1 MKINKTKYT
10 LVMTRKRQ
18 GTRTDY
24 LYRSINNHSV
34 YVLVTVYHQK
44 KWTTKYRGVWFYAN
58 KHTNSAKT
66 YAPIT
71 SKSRILQSYNL
82 DLTATKRAA

>member
-1 MKINKTKYT
+1 
-10 LVMTRKRQ
+10 
-18 GTRTDY
+18 
-24 LYRSINNHSV
+24 
-34 YVLVTVYHQK
+34 
-44 KWTTKYRGVWFYAN
+44 TKYRGIWFYAN